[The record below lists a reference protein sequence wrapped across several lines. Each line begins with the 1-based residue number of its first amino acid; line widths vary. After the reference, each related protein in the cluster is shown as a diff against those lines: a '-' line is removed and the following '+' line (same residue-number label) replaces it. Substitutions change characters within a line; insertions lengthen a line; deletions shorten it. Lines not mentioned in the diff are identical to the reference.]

1 MWPWG
6 HFAVAYLSYVAIVR
20 MRGGEQRLWPLVA
33 VAFGSQLPDLVD
45 KPLAW
50 TFAVLPSG
58 RSLMHSLFAALV
70 VVAVAYWVAR
80 RIQREEIAV
89 ALGVGTV
96 SHSLSDL
103 GPDVVFGLLQGQWA
117 QLEWTT
123 YLLWPLLSVPPYPS
137 DNSFLEHFLAF
148 TLDPYVLFQFG
159 LFVVAVVVWLRS
171 GAPGF
176 GTVRRG
182 VRDFLDDSHPN
193 APPE

>member
-103 GPDVVFGLLQGQWA
+103 GPDVVFGLL
-117 QLEWTT
+117 
-123 YLLWPLLSVPPYPS
+123 
-137 DNSFLEHFLAF
+137 
-148 TLDPYVLFQFG
+148 
-159 LFVVAVVVWLRS
+159 
-171 GAPGF
+171 
-176 GTVRRG
+176 
-182 VRDFLDDSHPN
+182 
-193 APPE
+193 